1 MRDYVSTVRALPA
14 AVVTGRQPVRDPAVL
29 RLVKAAATDREGHA
43 RVVHVQLEGGQLSEE
58 GIDILSVFSAYFES
72 LLASE
77 KATLSDAGINFQD
90 SLRSFLGDLP
100 HVRPTKSIVPLVA
113 PVSATELWVAI
124 KGANVAST
132 PGPDG
137 IPAAFYR
144 EFSPVVREPLLNM
157 VNG

>member
-14 AVVTGRQPVRDPAVL
+14 AVVTGSQPVRDPAVL

-144 EFSPVVREPLLNM
+144 EFSPVGREPLLNM

>member
-14 AVVTGRQPVRDPAVL
+14 AVVTGSQPVRDPAVL

-43 RVVHVQLEGGQLSEE
+43 WVVHVQLEGGQLSEE

>member
-1 MRDYVSTVRALPA
+1 MCSCVLLFFFFSTCDVGGS
-14 AVVTGRQPVRDPAVL
+14 TYI
-29 RLVKAAATDREGHA
+29 
-43 RVVHVQLEGGQLSEE
+43 RVDQQSCKYG
-58 GIDILSVFSAYFES
+58 
-72 LLASE
+72 
-77 KATLSDAGINFQD
+77 
-90 SLRSFLGDLP
+90 
-100 HVRPTKSIVPLVA
+100 TKSIVPLVA